1 MATNI
6 LSAHAYTTQE
16 VVYSSEIASAQNVDI
31 AAKVTGTGAG
41 QIKYT
46 IQRKTANTDWRTAKD
61 ENGAPLEFATV
72 GATTEGLNIAGL
84 NAALLRVK
92 VEVISGAGT
101 INIEYESL

>member
-6 LSAHAYTTQE
+6 LANHAYTAQE

-31 AAKVTGTGAG
+31 AAKVTGPGAG
-41 QIKYT
+41 QVKYT
-46 IQRKTANTDWRTAKD
+46 IQRKTANTDWRTARD
-61 ENGAPLEFATV
+61 ENGESLTFTTI

-84 NAALLRVK
+84 NAALLRIK

>member
-6 LSAHAYTTQE
+6 LSAHAFTTQE

-46 IQRKTANTDWRTAKD
+46 IQRKTANTDWRTARD
-61 ENGAPLEFATV
+61 ENDNALEFSTI
-72 GATTEGLNIAGL
+72 GATSDGLNIAGL
-84 NAALLRVK
+84 NAYALRVK
-92 VEVISGAGT
+92 IEVLSGAGT